1 MFAYYSLQYIQLR
14 KVTISDTV
22 DIHTYTQTN
31 GHTETYKHTNI
42 LTFTG
47 NFFYSWPSFNKYI
60 EILLGTRL
68 PKQ

>member
-31 GHTETYKHTNI
+31 GHTETQKHTNM

-47 NFFYSWPSFNKYI
+47 KIYFTAGHHLTSTLKYF
-60 EILLGTRL
+60 
-68 PKQ
+68 